1 MYYYLIAKN
10 KIITGW
16 FKVDG
21 VLVWLFWSGQ
31 CLGPLF
37 LSQLQE
43 TLRPFEIKIL
53 NQDSIGNLFWL
64 EKWNWRLGAGAIIRQ
79 WWSQFPRSFCPTVL
93 HRAGLLLEL
102 KRTTLFGGSRKI
114 INCPPIRL
122 LFSFSKLDALRID
135 VNRCKLLTKLK
146 LTMKSCKVWELW
158 STMNNFRFSPKFYS
172 RDLFITNEKKIQPKT

>member
-1 MYYYLIAKN
+1 MVF
-10 KIITGW
+10 W
-16 FKVDG
+16 FGFFEVFNPWVPCFFRNYKKRCVPLRKRSSIRISLEICFD
-21 VLVWLFWSGQ
+21 WKSEIEDRGQ
-31 CLGPLF
+31 
-37 LSQLQE
+37 
-43 TLRPFEIKIL
+43 
-53 NQDSIGNLFWL
+53 
-64 EKWNWRLGAGAIIRQ
+64 GAIIRQ

-146 LTMKSCKVWELW
+146 LTMKSYKVWELW
-158 STMNNFRFSPKFYS
+158 STMNNLFFSQIMFKRSIFNGRS
-172 RDLFITNEKKIQPKT
+172 TKKIQPKT